1 MEGGISVNNTLG
13 MRIGCIRIL
22 FVVLGL
28 LAAARSDAAWR
39 PVALTDSLGL
49 VVDSLEQKEYGLF
62 PDVEDFRSARAL
74 TNGSGYRIEVTR
86 GSDGRTSRTKLSKE
100 AFESTRL
107 HARTVERYRSLE
119 STAPTSED
127 ELQYLLALRF
137 AAATRYAESRALL
150 QDLAERT
157 AGTPLGDAA
166 AATRNDMDRILLS
179 SRGLYQPHATRDQSG
194 KTDLLT
200 FAGAYGIWTGVA
212 IPIWMEDPD
221 TKTFAAGFLVAP
233 PLALVIAS
241 SASKN
246 AEMGIGRAHMIALG
260 GWLGTTQGAGWAAL
274 SDMDGN
280 EAVGVSV
287 VSGLAGIAAASAL
300 TSKVHFSEGHGTLT
314 NNAHLWGAWFGLV
327 GGVVAG
333 VENEGLLRASLIGSD
348 AMVLGTAIA
357 ARNVRMSKNRARL
370 ISLLGVVGTTFGL
383 GIDLMAE
390 VPNAETALAIAGIGS
405 VTGLAVGATLTQ
417 NYDDGKDLSLETTR
431 TEETRWSFAPKAVR
445 DPETGRTVP
454 GMGVRVSF

>member
-1 MEGGISVNNTLG
+1 MLL
-13 MRIGCIRIL
+13 L
-22 FVVLGL
+22 FVLFAL
-28 LAAARSDAAWR
+28 LAADRSEAAWK
-39 PVALTDSLGL
+39 PVALTDSLGAEI
-49 VVDSLEQKEYGLF
+49 DSLERTDYGLF
-62 PDVEDFRSARAL
+62 PGVVDFRSARAL

-86 GSDGRTSRTKLSKE
+86 VDGRTRTTKLSKE
-100 AFESTRL
+100 AFEATRL

-137 AAATRYAESRALL
+137 ATATRYAESRALL
-150 QDLAERT
+150 QDLAERS
-157 AGTPLGDAA
+157 AGTPLGAA
-166 AATRNDMDRILLS
+166 AAETRNDMDRILLS
-179 SRGLYQPHATRDQSG
+179 SRGLYRSRATLDQSG

-200 FAGAYGIWTGVA
+200 FAGIYGLWTGVA

-221 TKTFAAGFLVAP
+221 TQTLAAGFLVAP
-233 PLALVIAS
+233 PVALLIAN

-274 SDMDGN
+274 ADMDGN

-333 VENEGLLRASLIGSD
+333 MEEEDLLRASLIGSD
-348 AMVLGTAIA
+348 ALVLGTGIA

-390 VPNAETALAIAGIGS
+390 VPDAETAMAIAGIGS
-405 VTGLAVGATLTQ
+405 VAGLAVGASVTQ
-417 NYDDGKDLSLETTR
+417 NYDDGKDLSMESPR
-431 TEETRWSFAPKAVR
+431 PEETRLSFAPKAVR
-445 DPETGRTVP
+445 DPESGRPVP
-454 GMGVRVSF
+454 GLGVRVTF